1 MKKGFTLI
9 ELLSVITL
17 LAIVALIAYPIISGS
32 IQNSKEQAYDAQK
45 KMIVEAAKTWGIH
58 NADKLPDIDSSYTY
72 SVSLSDLINGGYI
85 LNTEN
90 GILKNPLD
98 NTEMTGCVRISYST
112 SFSQYVYEY
121 VEECPTSPSEPET
134 PESVS
139 FALDSWDTIVE
150 MVRTG
155 KALEVYN
162 VGDTKEVTVD
172 GYTNGDETTFT
183 VRIANMSTPE
193 QCNNDVFLQ
202 TACGFVVEFVDII
215 TTHNMNSTATN
226 VGGWPA
232 SEMYSFV
239 NEDIYNALP
248 SDLRNVIIDTYT
260 VSSHGSSDSS
270 NFTSIDKLY
279 LLSTKEVW
287 GENDLDD
294 TAKSETRQL
303 DYYEN
308 NGVTISNYSGAEKI
322 LQEYEDQGEIGC
334 FWFLRSA
341 DSNIGDNGQRF
352 YGVGVGGIWDYNMAQ
367 TRFGVAPAF
376 RIG

>member
-17 LAIVALIAYPIISGS
+17 LAIVSLIAYPIISGS

-72 SVSLSDLINGGYI
+72 LVSLSDLINGGYI

-112 SFSQYVYEY
+112 SFNQYVYEY
-121 VEECPTSPSEPET
+121 DETCQIPT
-134 PESVS
+134 SVS
-139 FALDSWDTIVE
+139 FALDSWETIAY

-155 KALEVYN
+155 KASEVYK
-162 VGDTKEVTVD
+162 VGDTKEVAVE
-172 GYTNGDETTFT
+172 GYTNGDEQTFT
-183 VRIANMSTPE
+183 VRIANISTPE
-193 QCNNDVFLQ
+193 ECNSEGFSQ
-202 TACGFVVEFVDII
+202 TACGFVIEFEDII
-215 TTHNMNSTATN
+215 TEHAMNSTATN
-226 VGGWPA
+226 VGGWPV
-232 SEMYSFV
+232 SEMHSFV

-260 VSSHGSSDSS
+260 VSSHGSGDSY
-270 NFTSIDKLY
+270 NLTSIDKLY

-287 GENDLDD
+287 GKEGTSNTINYD
-294 TAKSETRQL
+294 TAEAETRQL
-303 DYYEN
+303 DYYN
-308 NGVTISNYSGAEKI
+308 NNEVTTSNVSGAKKT
-322 LQEYEDQGEIGC
+322 YQGTVSA
-334 FWFLRSA
+334 WWLRSA
-341 DSNIGDNGQRF
+341 FSTDSGYFYPVNRSGDWGN
-352 YGVGVGGIWDYNMAQ
+352 YIADSIN
-367 TRFGVAPAF
+367 GVALAF

>member
-17 LAIVALIAYPIISGS
+17 LAIVSLIAYPIISGS

-121 VEECPTSPSEPET
+121 VEECPTPSEPET

-150 MVRTG
+150 MVRSG
-155 KALEVYN
+155 KASEVYK
-162 VGDTKEVTVD
+162 VGDTKEVTVE

-193 QCNNDVFLQ
+193 QCNNDVFSQ
-202 TACGFVVEFVDII
+202 TACGFVIEFEDII
-215 TTHNMNSTATN
+215 TTHNMNSTSTN

-239 NEDIYNALP
+239 NEEIYNALP

-260 VSSHGSSDSS
+260 VSEHGSSDSS
-270 NFTSIDKLY
+270 ALTSIDKLY
-279 LLSTKEVW
+279 LLSSKEVY
-287 GENDLDD
+287 GVNISE
-294 TAKSETRQL
+294 ETRQL

-308 NGVTISNYSGAEKI
+308 NGVTISNYSGAIKT
-322 LQEYEDQGEIGC
+322 YQGTVNEL
-334 FWFLRSA
+334 WLRSPHSSYNVNFYYVA
-341 DSNIGDNGQRF
+341 VDGD
-352 YGVGVGGIWDYNMAQ
+352 WDFRLANY
-367 TRFGVAPAF
+367 TLGVAPAF